1 MAVKEAPALTLF
13 KEKAAVISAKVVEVK
28 DISEAIAYA
37 LDVCE
42 KKEACELLFSGC
54 GEPLSSDGAAQCVR
68 AAGKMI
74 AAPGL
79 DEGNFGELEKQGQD
93 KGFTVIRTGMRDY
106 LSGIDVGFAVADM
119 GIGDTATC
127 VIASQSEDL
136 RLSTMVCEINVIALP
151 KSKIVHDLYAAE
163 DFLNEVMSKGIM
175 YTSFI
180 SGPSRTADIE
190 RVLAIGVHGPLELHV
205 ALMEA

>member
-1 MAVKEAPALTLF
+1 MVVKEAPALTLF
-13 KEKAAVISAKVVEVK
+13 KEKAAVISARVVEVK
-28 DISEAIAYA
+28 DIPGAIAYA
-37 LDVCE
+37 LGVCE

-54 GEPLSSDGAAQCVR
+54 GEALSTDGAAQCKR
-68 AAGKMI
+68 DAGKMI

-79 DEGNFGELEKQGQD
+79 DEKNFGELEKQGND
-93 KGFTVIRTGMRDY
+93 KGFTVIRKGMRDY

-119 GIGDTATC
+119 GIGDTGTC
-127 VIASQSEDL
+127 VIASQSEDV
-136 RLSTMVCEINVIALP
+136 RLATMVCEINVIALP

-163 DFLNEVMSKGIM
+163 DFLSEVMSKGIM

>member
-13 KEKAAVISAKVVEVK
+13 KQKAAVVSAKIVEVK

-37 LDVCE
+37 MDVCE

-54 GEPLSSDGAAQCVR
+54 GEPLSKDGEAHCER

-74 AAPGL
+74 AAPNL
-79 DEGNFGELEKQGQD
+79 NEDDFATLEKQGKE
-93 KGFTVIRTGMRDY
+93 KGFNVIRKGMRDY
-106 LSGIDVGFAVADM
+106 LSGIDVGFSAADM
-119 GIGDTATC
+119 GIAESGTC
-127 VIASQSEDL
+127 VIASQSEDA
-136 RLSTMVCEINVIALP
+136 RLATMVCEINVIALP
-151 KSKIVHDLYAAE
+151 KSKIVNALYDAE
-163 DFLNEVMSKGIM
+163 DFLNDVMAKGLM

-190 RVLAIGVHGPLELHV
+190 RVLAIGVHGPLELHI